1 MDRASAIRKLRAC
14 LRLSKSANAHEAAAA
29 LRQAEALMRQYGL
42 DAQEADEPEYVKS
55 DARTRSR
62 GGVVPD
68 HVWLLACVCGMAFG
82 ATAVVGCGVGR
93 TVITYV
99 GHGSS
104 PEIAAYSFEQL
115 RRVMERASGR
125 HLSRVRK
132 ASRKADRA
140 RAFGLGF
147 VEGVQH
153 NLKIAFVEGPE
164 RERRIAW
171 IGGDRIRKEVDFDHG
186 FHRDAAIGRII
197 GATTRVHEGLQG
209 SSSMQ
214 LEHRP

>member
-1 MDRASAIRKLRAC
+1 MDRQSALRKLRAC
-14 LRLSKSANAHEAAAA
+14 LRLSKSANEHEAAAA

-42 DAQEADEPEYVKS
+42 DAQEADEPEYVKAE
-55 DARTRSR
+55 ARTRSR
-62 GGVVPD
+62 GGDVPD
-68 HVWLLACVCGMAFG
+68 HVWMLAGLCGTAFG
-82 ATAVVGCGVGR
+82 ATAVIEQRIGR

-125 HLSRVRK
+125 LLCRVRK
-132 ASRKADRA
+132 ASRRALRA

-147 VEGVQH
+147 VDGVVQ
-153 NLKIAFVEGPE
+153 NLPVKCVDGPE
-164 RERRIAW
+164 RARRLAW
-171 IGGDRIRKEVDFDHG
+171 LGAKIISTEIDLDTG
-186 FHRDAAIGRII
+186 FHRDAAIGRVV
-197 GATTRVHEGLQG
+197 GASTRVRAGLQG
-209 SSSMQ
+209 SGSLQ